1 MPLTVTE
8 RETEQLSPV
17 SVRYEY
23 RQYTLGGLFVSRKRK
38 VAAKLLSWGQSIFNN
53 LLEATF
59 QTKENLELYYGSD
72 SKCAA
77 ICAILSWARLFFL
90 TSIIDRSLSTYE
102 GLPAFR
108 LVVHSR
114 RKLKDRH
121 VWT

>member
-1 MPLTVTE
+1 MNIDNI
-8 RETEQLSPV
+8 
-17 SVRYEY
+17 
-23 RQYTLGGLFVSRKRK
+23 
-38 VAAKLLSWGQSIFNN
+38 LLEVVCVEEKKSCCKAS
-53 LLEATF
+53 LLEAIYIQQF
-59 QTKENLELYYGSD
+59 VRVDISGQRNLELYYGSD

-90 TSIIDRSLSTYE
+90 TSITDRSLSTYA

-108 LVVHSR
+108 LVVQSR